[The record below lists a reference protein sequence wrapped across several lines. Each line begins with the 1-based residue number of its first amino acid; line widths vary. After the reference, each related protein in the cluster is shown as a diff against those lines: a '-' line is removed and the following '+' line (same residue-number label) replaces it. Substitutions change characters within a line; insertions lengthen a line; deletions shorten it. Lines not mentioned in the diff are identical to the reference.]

1 MAKKSAKDKARDK
14 VRNPK
19 PQLTPEQQA
28 QKRNDEAV
36 AGLYGA
42 EGVNAGNALINKFAK
57 EGQTGRVST
66 DVPGAMEI
74 GQRNQ
79 GLLGAAGASTAETE
93 ALANMKAGLGG
104 YTSPEYQA
112 QREQMTRGI
121 NSNTATSLG
130 QLAKNQARG
139 KVYGAAASAQVGNLA
154 TAAQNSKDNLEQ
166 DLMIK
171 NIDEMRSRNQAYG
184 QFGAESNAAAFG
196 RQSEATQNA
205 NKGTMDLGQAT
216 LDREKINLG
225 QANAELASQVGLY
238 TGAGS
243 TALQKAKDKANNRL
257 QQQALASI
265 DGGGRRQQGASR

>member
-1 MAKKSAKDKARDK
+1 MAKTAKQKARDK
-14 VRNPK
+14 AAKANK
-19 PQLTPEQQA
+19 AQMTPEQA
-28 QKRNDEAV
+28 ANMRNDREV
-36 AGLYGA
+36 SKLYGA

-57 EGQTGRVST
+57 EGQLGRVST
-66 DVPGAMEI
+66 NIAGQENI
-74 GQRNQ
+74 GERNQ
-79 GLLGAAGASTAETE
+79 ALLGAAGASAPETE

-184 QFGAESNAAAFG
+184 QFGAESNQAAFG
-196 RQSEATQNA
+196 RQSEATQNM

-257 QQQALASI
+257 QQKALASI
-265 DGGGRRQQGASR
+265 NGRG